1 MTRKKG
7 NHRHA
12 FRFRVGTK
20 DDPKIITCW
29 AKVKPAKTDVY
40 LPLKAAHVQRS
51 IGLRGV
57 GNSQTCT
64 MAVCASQEKENFPHP
79 VEGYIDWFYHRA
91 YVVSKLDKN
100 GLPIECYAY
109 AHSKSFSLN
118 CWPRVIGLSTFD
130 QSRKTSAR
138 ATARRVAVGTA
149 AVPAFNRAARSCGL
163 PSRRWAASQHEHCG
177 HGGADDGSRG

>member
-109 AHSKSFSLN
+109 AHSDQIAQLN
-118 CWPRVIGLSTFD
+118 DTKGGQQKLLSQLLAEGDRVIHLRPIPKD
-130 QSRKTSAR
+130 KR
-138 ATARRVAVGTA
+138 AGHRPPSGRR
-149 AVPAFNRAARSCGL
+149 
-163 PSRRWAASQHEHCG
+163 
-177 HGGADDGSRG
+177 DGSRTRVQSRGAKLRFAVAQMGGIAA